1 MFAAIVL
8 STVATFV
15 AVIAVA
21 LWSDA
26 AAFLREDT
34 TARW

>member
-1 MFAAIVL
+1 MFAIIAISSIAAV
-8 STVATFV
+8 VAAF
-15 AVIAVA
+15 AVA

-34 TARW
+34 TAH